1 MNLQKRKQLRI
12 YEINENAAECVACKL
27 SGISTLNIRDAACNL
42 LLCVFSLNIALCKN
56 KTGRCNLILTVGN
69 SYMFFNTENK
79 WVYGGL
85 NVMKGNYRIKSIHLT
100 CHPPGF
106 FYTKT
111 SAATFGIF

>member
-56 KTGRCNLILTVGN
+56 
-69 SYMFFNTENK
+69 
-79 WVYGGL
+79 
-85 NVMKGNYRIKSIHLT
+85 MKIQE
-100 CHPPGF
+100 
-106 FYTKT
+106 
-111 SAATFGIF
+111 A